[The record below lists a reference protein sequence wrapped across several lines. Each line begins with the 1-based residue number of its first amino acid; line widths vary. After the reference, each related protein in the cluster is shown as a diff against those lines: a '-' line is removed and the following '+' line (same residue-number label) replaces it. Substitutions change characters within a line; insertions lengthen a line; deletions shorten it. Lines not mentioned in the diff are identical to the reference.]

1 MCENTGKGEETFI
14 MTYKIDEIYV
24 GNHHL
29 WMWCT
34 HNHFF
39 NKTGVFLWVR
49 KRKSVWILSARISVE
64 LQFSNQN
71 FPYNFQ
77 WSATPPPAKIQL
89 LLALVEH
96 GIRTWSEWILHLKR
110 ALNYIFLYLCCNLI
124 SIIFFV
130 NIVYKLNTR
139 RTMIYAFPP
148 CTLSDTICCQ

>member
-1 MCENTGKGEETFI
+1 MWEIIIFECGVHIIISSIKLEYFYEYGNGKVYGSYQPE
-14 MTYKIDEIYV
+14 
-24 GNHHL
+24 
-29 WMWCT
+29 
-34 HNHFF
+34 
-39 NKTGVFLWVR
+39 
-49 KRKSVWILSARISVE
+49 
-64 LQFSNQN
+64 
-71 FPYNFQ
+71 FPWSYS
-77 WSATPPPAKIQL
+77 SATRTFPIIFNEVQPPPPPAKIQL